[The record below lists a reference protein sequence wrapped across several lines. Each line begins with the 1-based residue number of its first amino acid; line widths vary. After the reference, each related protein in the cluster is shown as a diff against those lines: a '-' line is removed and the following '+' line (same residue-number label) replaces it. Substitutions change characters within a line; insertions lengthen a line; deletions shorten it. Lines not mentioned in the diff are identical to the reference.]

1 MNNKNFM
8 SPNEFI
14 LRNTNKSQI
23 EYIITCRYK
32 SKNTAEQ
39 QII

>member
-1 MNNKNFM
+1 MNNKNFS

-23 EYIITCRYK
+23 EYIINVGTK
-32 SKNTAEQ
+32 QNTAEQ